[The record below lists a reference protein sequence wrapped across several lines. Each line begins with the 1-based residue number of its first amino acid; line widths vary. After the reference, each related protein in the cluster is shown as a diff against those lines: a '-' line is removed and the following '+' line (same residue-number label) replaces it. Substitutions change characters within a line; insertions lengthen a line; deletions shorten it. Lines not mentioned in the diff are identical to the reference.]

1 MRSFSIFLIL
11 VFTLAGCQNS
21 SSKKQSAGN
30 DSASVQK
37 AGDAPL
43 HLVRYEKPSAAV
55 SEAGKQVFISTC
67 SSCHKDSAGSLAP
80 APAVLAGMT
89 ARSILAALDKGK
101 MRVQAEKLTEDQRA
115 SVAQFITNKVL
126 KQNSIPKDVYT
137 TFSLP
142 DIYNKQ
148 FDQSGWG
155 GNLEA
160 TGYRTSLQAGI
171 NTSNISRLKLKWAF
185 AFPDATQARSKPA
198 LIGDWLIVGSEFGEV
213 YAINTQTGRPGWN
226 FTADA
231 AVRGAISA
239 IDEGNKITAYFADY
253 STNVYAVDLRTGKL
267 IWKTRSGYHPLSA
280 VTGSVAVFNN
290 MVFVPITSF
299 EVVSAKNPDYDCC
312 SSSGGVVALD
322 ATTGNIIWKYKVI
335 SEPARKVG
343 KKKNGKDFYGPAGTP
358 VWCSPTVDTK
368 RGLLY
373 IGTGENYSYPATNSS
388 DAVQALDLKT
398 GKLAWSYQGTQSD
411 TWNLACPGDPNCPDK
426 AGPDL
431 DFGMAPLLIH
441 QDDGNDILIA
451 GQKSGV
457 VHALS
462 TGGKLLWKTRIGK
475 GGGLGGVH
483 WGMATDGKYVYA
495 ANADNLYAIDQR
507 DSLLKATPGI
517 YAIDIKTGKVIWES
531 PAPACG
537 SSVKGCVP
545 ANSAAPTAIP
555 GIVFAAGLDG
565 HLRAYSAKEGKIIW
579 DFNTARDFE
588 TVNKIKGNGGAM
600 DGPAPLVSNGM
611 LFVNSGYGMFGEMPG
626 NVLLAFEIQKN

>member
-1 MRSFSIFLIL
+1 MRTLVLIIGL
-11 VFTLAGCQNS
+11 FFIMTGCQNS
-21 SSKKQSAGN
+21 TSQLETGGN
-30 DSASVQK
+30 DSASAQK
-37 AGDAPL
+37 TSDVPL
-43 HLVRYEKPSAAV
+43 QVNRIEKPSVGV
-55 SEAGKQVFISTC
+55 SELGKQVFISTC
-67 SSCHKDSAGSLAP
+67 APCHKDSAGSLAP

-89 ARSILAALDKGK
+89 PRSILAALDKGK

-115 SVAQFITNKVL
+115 SVAQYITNKVL
-126 KQNSIPKDVYT
+126 KENSIAREIYT
-137 TFSLP
+137 PFSIP
-142 DIYNKQ
+142 DNYNRQ

-155 GNLEA
+155 GNLEG
-160 TGYRTSLQAGI
+160 TGYRTAQQAGI
-171 NTSNISRLKLKWAF
+171 STSNLGNLKLKWAF

-198 LIGDWLIVGSEFGEV
+198 LVGDWLVVGSEFGEV

-231 AVRGAISA
+231 AVRGAISVTN
-239 IDEGNKITAYFADY
+239 EGNKITAYFADY
-253 STNVYAVDLRTGKL
+253 STNVYAVDVRSGKL

-280 VTGSVAVFNN
+280 VTGSVTVFNN

-322 ATTGNIIWKYKVI
+322 ATTGDLIWKYKVI
-335 SEPARKVG
+335 SEPAKKTG

-358 VWCSPTVDTK
+358 VWCSPTLDTK
-368 RGLLY
+368 RNLVY
-373 IGTGENYSYPATNSS
+373 IGTGENYSYPPTPSS
-388 DAVQALDLKT
+388 DAVQAIDMKT
-398 GKLAWSYQGTQSD
+398 GKLVWSYQGTPSD

-441 QDDGNDILIA
+441 MDDGKDILIA

-462 TGGKLLWKTRIGK
+462 PDGKLLWKKRIGK
-475 GGGLGGVH
+475 GGALGGVH
-483 WGMATDGKYVYA
+483 WGMATDGKYIYA
-495 ANADNLYAIDQR
+495 ANADNIYAIDQR

-517 YAIDIKTGKVIWES
+517 YALDIKTGKVIWET
-531 PAPACG
+531 PPPACD
-537 SSVKGCVP
+537 SLIKGCLP
-545 ANSAAPTAIP
+545 ANSAAPTVIP

-565 HLRAYSAKEGKIIW
+565 HLRAYSAKDGKIIW
-579 DFNTARDFE
+579 DFNTARYFE
-588 TVNKIKGNGGAM
+588 TVDKIKGNGGAM

-626 NVLLAFEIQKN
+626 NVLLAFEIQK